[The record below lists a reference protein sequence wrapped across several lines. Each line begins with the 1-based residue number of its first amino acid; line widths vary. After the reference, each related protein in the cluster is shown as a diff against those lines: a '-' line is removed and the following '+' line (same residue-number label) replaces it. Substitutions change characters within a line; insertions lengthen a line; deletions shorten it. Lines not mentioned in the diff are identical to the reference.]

1 MRKIDK
7 SEKLDK
13 AIAILEA
20 KQKKE
25 FIELKSQAQ
34 QFTDS
39 LKPKNL
45 INQSIQSFLP
55 SSEEKKDMLKS
66 LAILAL
72 GYVSKKV
79 FLNSSHSS
87 SWLKKGIDYAVQ
99 FFSKKV

>member
-20 KQKKE
+20 KQKKD

-55 SSEEKKDMLKS
+55 SSEEKKRYSKIISHFSFGLRVQKS
-66 LAILAL
+66 IF
-72 GYVSKKV
+72 K
-79 FLNSSHSS
+79 
-87 SWLKKGIDYAVQ
+87 
-99 FFSKKV
+99 